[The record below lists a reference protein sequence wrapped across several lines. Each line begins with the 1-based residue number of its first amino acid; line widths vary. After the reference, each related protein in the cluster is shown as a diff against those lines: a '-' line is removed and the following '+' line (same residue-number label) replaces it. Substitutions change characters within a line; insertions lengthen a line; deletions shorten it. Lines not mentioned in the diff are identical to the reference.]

1 MLSRLQSGAFVRG
14 AFAVLATTLV
24 STVVLAQDPEPFRG
38 DDEISGRD
46 DRFRKTVFMN
56 WFTFRP
62 RLGQRLEW
70 DRTREGFFGTA
81 GSISADELYFHEE
94 LHKRFPLGSA
104 MFAAFRHKADEDF
117 DGAYTRTLTGIG
129 AGFGDGWTATL
140 FGDVG
145 REKAYIDTSVELEWR
160 GERSNRFRF
169 AVVATDA
176 LHGQKADMEEYTQ
189 YPLTVFSEYRVA
201 LDRGGVCGAW
211 VNWNTPLEL
220 QLLEDELEF
229 AYEQM
234 TFGARGVFPFGD
246 TAHVMAEG
254 GTENGTRRWREP
266 SDFVIGARDLDRT
279 HANLNVETEWEL
291 TRTMRMWIGY
301 RYFALTELYTDDLT
315 PEGNGKIDRNENML
329 HAGVKWQIRDNIF
342 LWPGLYVN
350 QVDLQDHFP
359 SDEERSWDSEGLV
372 GKLTVPLELSLANG
386 ATITVNMSFR
396 TDILRSGGYNVQFY
410 IPL

>member
-1 MLSRLQSGAFVRG
+1 
-14 AFAVLATTLV
+14 
-24 STVVLAQDPEPFRG
+24 
-38 DDEISGRD
+38 
-46 DRFRKTVFMN
+46 
-56 WFTFRP
+56 
-62 RLGQRLEW
+62 
-70 DRTREGFFGTA
+70 
-81 GSISADELYFHEE
+81 
-94 LHKRFPLGSA
+94 
-104 MFAAFRHKADEDF
+104 
-117 DGAYTRTLTGIG
+117 
-129 AGFGDGWTATL
+129 
-140 FGDVG
+140 
-145 REKAYIDTSVELEWR
+145 
-160 GERSNRFRF
+160 
-169 AVVATDA
+169 
-176 LHGQKADMEEYTQ
+176 
-189 YPLTVFSEYRVA
+189 
-201 LDRGGVCGAW
+201 
-211 VNWNTPLEL
+211 
-220 QLLEDELEF
+220 
-229 AYEQM
+229 
-234 TFGARGVFPFGD
+234 
-246 TAHVMAEG
+246 MAEG